1 MEKDQIIRFHPHYQ
15 EGLTTNQ
22 VQQRQQEQLV
32 NFNTE
37 VMTKSAKLII
47 KENVVTLFNIINVI
61 LALAVIC
68 VGSFKNVT
76 FIIIIILN
84 TLISTLQELHSKRVI
99 DKLSVIAQHKIKAIR
114 NAQEVE
120 ISPDEIV
127 LDDIL
132 HFELG
137 NQILTDAIIEEGQVL
152 VDESFITGEAE
163 PVAKQKGD
171 WLLSGSFIVSGHC
184 YAKVEHIGYDNY
196 TAKITSDTKYIKP
209 VSSEIMRSL
218 NKIVKTVSFV
228 IVPLGILLFARQLT
242 LDNNTFQNAVV
253 NTVAALIGMI
263 PEGLVLLTS
272 TVFAV
277 SIIRLSRYKVLV
289 QDLYCIET
297 LARVDVICLDKTGTI
312 TEGKMEVS
320 DVVPLASLNK
330 AEIGDIIGS
339 MVASIGDNNPTA
351 NALKNAYYSKPFTN
365 VAEVLSFSSD
375 KKYSGVILSDQT
387 VYLLG
392 APEFILKQSLKKYQ
406 QQLQE
411 LSAQGRVII
420 LAKGKKSKSGFSN
433 LNALAF
439 IILQDKIRE
448 DAKETLTYFKE
459 QGVTVKIIS
468 GDNPETVQMIAER
481 AGVGDHLKSIDMSKV
496 DDDDIAEM
504 VMDYDIFGR
513 VKPDQKHLL
522 IKALK
527 EKGHTVA
534 MTGDGVNDC
543 LALKEAD
550 CSIAMASGSDAARS
564 VSQLVLLNSNFAAM
578 PKIVAEGRRSINNLE
593 RSAALFL
600 VKTIYASLLA
610 FIFLFIEQSY
620 PFIPIQLTLT
630 SVLTIGIPSFV
641 LALEPNHDRVKG
653 NFLKNVLIK
662 ASPPALTIVSNILLI
677 YIVGA
682 VANITY
688 AKVSTLCLTLTA
700 YTSFILLYKICQ
712 PFNRLR
718 FFLFLI
724 MFYVFVFAIFN
735 LTTLFSISHF
745 TNQMVIITFVLMFV
759 SHQLYAWFEKI
770 VHILLNKKK
779 YL

>member
-1 MEKDQIIRFHPHYQ
+1 
-15 EGLTTNQ
+15 
-22 VQQRQQEQLV
+22 
-32 NFNTE
+32 
-37 VMTKSAKLII
+37 
-47 KENVVTLFNIINVI
+47 
-61 LALAVIC
+61 
-68 VGSFKNVT
+68 
-76 FIIIIILN
+76 
-84 TLISTLQELHSKRVI
+84 
-99 DKLSVIAQHKIKAIR
+99 
-114 NAQEVE
+114 
-120 ISPDEIV
+120 
-127 LDDIL
+127 
-132 HFELG
+132 
-137 NQILTDAIIEEGQVL
+137 
-152 VDESFITGEAE
+152 
-163 PVAKQKGD
+163 
-171 WLLSGSFIVSGHC
+171 
-184 YAKVEHIGYDNY
+184 
-196 TAKITSDTKYIKP
+196 
-209 VSSEIMRSL
+209 
-218 NKIVKTVSFV
+218 
-228 IVPLGILLFARQLT
+228 
-242 LDNNTFQNAVV
+242 
-253 NTVAALIGMI
+253 
-263 PEGLVLLTS
+263 
-272 TVFAV
+272 
-277 SIIRLSRYKVLV
+277 
-289 QDLYCIET
+289 
-297 LARVDVICLDKTGTI
+297 
-312 TEGKMEVS
+312 
-320 DVVPLASLNK
+320 
-330 AEIGDIIGS
+330 
-339 MVASIGDNNPTA
+339 
-351 NALKNAYYSKPFTN
+351 
-365 VAEVLSFSSD
+365 
-375 KKYSGVILSDQT
+375 
-387 VYLLG
+387 
-392 APEFILKQSLKKYQ
+392 
-406 QQLQE
+406 
-411 LSAQGRVII
+411 
-420 LAKGKKSKSGFSN
+420 
-433 LNALAF
+433 
-439 IILQDKIRE
+439 
-448 DAKETLTYFKE
+448 
-459 QGVTVKIIS
+459 
-468 GDNPETVQMIAER
+468 MIAER

-522 IKALK
+522 IKFLK